1 VAVPEI
7 GVFHPQI
14 VHFVVAFLILGVAAR
29 LVSLLPLGER
39 FRFLG
44 PTASML
50 ILLGTL
56 AAVAAVK
63 SGKDAHGPVERVPG
77 VREAVMEH
85 EEWGERTRNAFLIL
99 AAIEIGI
106 LALASRRR
114 LAQGLRV
121 LSAVAGIAGLWVLY
135 ETAEH
140 GGDLVY
146 AYAGG
151 VGIRSG
157 QPADLK
163 RLLVAGL
170 YHNARAAR
178 EAGRRDEAAR
188 LTDEL
193 TTQMPDDWG
202 VRFLGVESMIQDHGD
217 PRGALVALAALAA
230 PADDMRL
237 QIRRAML
244 TAEAYRALGIPDSA
258 RAAARELEQR
268 FPDNPRVKAAVERMS
283 RPEGGAR

>member
-1 VAVPEI
+1 MPDVGI
-7 GVFHPQI
+7 FHPQI

-39 FRFLG
+39 FRFLR
-44 PTASML
+44 PTASMM

-77 VREAVMEH
+77 ARDAVVEH
-85 EEWGERTRNAFLIL
+85 EHWGERTRNAFLIL

-135 ETAEH
+135 EAAEH
-140 GGDLVY
+140 GGELVY
-146 AYAGG
+146 GYAGG

-157 QPADLK
+157 RPADLE
-163 RLLVAGL
+163 RLLIAGL

-178 EAGRRDEAAR
+178 EAGRKDEAAR
-188 LTDEL
+188 LTGEL
-193 TTQMPDDWG
+193 LAQMPDDWN
-202 VRFLGVESMIQDHGD
+202 VRLLGVESMIQDRGD
-217 PRGALVALAALAA
+217 PRGALAALAALAV
-230 PADDMRL
+230 PADDVRL
-237 QIRRAML
+237 QIRRTML
-244 TAEAYRALGIPDSA
+244 AAEAYQALEIPDSA
-258 RAAARELEQR
+258 QTAARELEQR
-268 FPDNPRVKAAVERMS
+268 FPGNPRVKAAVERMS
-283 RPEGGAR
+283 RPSGGAR